1 MSHRPEHSAATT
13 STRGRAPTQAAIT
26 RTSAPPL
33 PLQPANERACRCRRR
48 QLTHS
53 CAAAFSP
60 ICAAV
65 PEDEE
70 DDSDKDDRKEEAVEL
85 GDAAHRLRVE
95 VREAN
100 EHPRRVRPPREALRQ
115 HAVWDGVRVRRAA
128 YVERSFLVESPPGSP
143 PSTGDRHGLMQVE
156 LLRPVA
162 AAEEEGFKVR
172 VLDKCGETWEEADD
186 IGDVVVVVD
195 ASGAGAAS
203 TRECP
208 RLRLSTM
215 YFAVD
220 PTGET
225 RVCTYSL
232 AAAGS
237 YVSPTSPAVS
247 GGRDGLVRHGLGH
260 ELDAYGGGDG
270 GRWQDEPKEAGVNF
284 SAAIARWWVNG
295 RSDGD
300 RVATGLHGGSQGG
313 AVHGMAEAEVEPV
326 PGAVVSSTSV
336 AAAPVTATTT
346 GPGDLLLVV
355 VVVVGV
361 GGGGRL
367 RCAAARGAG
376 SASAAMGT
384 HPSPPSLPR
393 WWREMRKK
401 VWRMEKEDESDR
413 KVSFLFYKD

>member
-1 MSHRPEHSAATT
+1 MAWEEEEDGEAVRNGYKETGNNHYGTVLKIGVEWERKTTTLFGSETLVRVRFCPFPHKSHRPEHSAATT

-237 YVSPTSPAVS
+237 YVSPTSPAVVS
-247 GGRDGLVRHGLGH
+247 GHAGRLSHPFPPTSSRPL
-260 ELDAYGGGDG
+260 L
-270 GRWQDEPKEAGVNF
+270 
-284 SAAIARWWVNG
+284 AAHCHA
-295 RSDGD
+295 
-300 RVATGLHGGSQGG
+300 RVALPFPLSRPS
-313 AVHGMAEAEVEPV
+313 AVPRRA
-326 PGAVVSSTSV
+326 
-336 AAAPVTATTT
+336 
-346 GPGDLLLVV
+346 
-355 VVVVGV
+355 
-361 GGGGRL
+361 
-367 RCAAARGAG
+367 
-376 SASAAMGT
+376 ASARKPS
-384 HPSPPSLPR
+384 HPY
-393 WWREMRKK
+393 
-401 VWRMEKEDESDR
+401 V
-413 KVSFLFYKD
+413 F